1 MYEAYFHLLKR
12 PFAATPDPSC
22 FFAPEPVQ
30 EVVDELVLR
39 TESGQGICLLSAP
52 AGTGKTLVCRR
63 IAAEFSGRMSPLFLA
78 NANFP
83 TRRALLQSILFEL
96 GLRYSG
102 LEEQE
107 LRLAVYAA
115 LRKSTQAGRGAVL
128 IVDEAH
134 LLNDRLLEELR
145 LLASLAE
152 ENQPLA
158 RVILAGQ
165 PALEERLISP
175 ALEALNQRIVC
186 QAYLDTLTRD
196 QSVDYVKFRIEWAGG
211 DSSTIF
217 TPNALERIAL
227 ACNGLPRCL
236 NQLGDHVL
244 LLAYVQELP
253 QVTEEAVDE
262 ALRDLKQLPLNWNT
276 PVTADPPGAVLDE
289 GDDFRDSDVIEDAHI
304 ATAEAAP
311 AAFRAENAERSCI
324 EIGGPAVTDDSADDA
339 ESLADYSYLLPA
351 SQARPA
357 SAGPAV
363 AMSEMLARQRREV
376 VPAADRLIM
385 DTRGFDEEPVA
396 DKYAALDRRLPRF
409 SRTFED
415 AAVPESWL
423 PPRHAVVPAAPRP
436 PAVPTSIDDD
446 PDLIVQVIEEPQPD
460 QSIEARL
467 GAEILD
473 ACLEVQTAMGHWREP
488 ATSYVSSI
496 DAAHGP
502 VDAIEGE
509 PAAVSHTDFDVIE
522 PEATAV
528 RACGSDTLRE
538 EPAVA
543 APTGRYVPKP
553 KYRHV
558 FSTLRRR
565 LRGGNGRRG

>member
-39 TESGQGICLLSAP
+39 ADSGQGICLLSAP

-63 IAAEFSGRMSPLFLA
+63 IAADLSGQLSPLFLA

-152 ENQPLA
+152 EDQPLA

-165 PALEERLISP
+165 PVLEERLVSP
-175 ALEALNQRIVC
+175 TLEALNQRIVC
-186 QAYLDTLTRD
+186 QAYLDSLTRE
-196 QSVDYVKFRIEWAGG
+196 QSIDYVKFRIEWAGG

-253 QVTEEAVDE
+253 RVTEEAVDE

-276 PVTADPPGAVLDE
+276 PVTADAPGAVLEESDAFHD
-289 GDDFRDSDVIEDAHI
+289 GDVVDDARI
-304 ATAEAAP
+304 AP
-311 AAFRAENAERSCI
+311 AEGADAAFHEENAERACF
-324 EIGGPAVTDDSADDA
+324 EIGGPAVADDSEDA

-351 SQARPA
+351 SQARPTSAA
-357 SAGPAV
+357 SSV

-376 VPAADRLIM
+376 VTAADPLMI

-396 DKYAALDRRLPRF
+396 DKYAALDRCLPRF

-423 PPRHAVVPAAPRP
+423 PPRHTVVPAAPRP
-436 PAVPTSIDDD
+436 PAIPTSIHDE
-446 PDLIVQVIEEPQPD
+446 PDLIEHVTEEPRPD
-460 QSIEARL
+460 QSLEAQL

-473 ACLEVQTAMGHWREP
+473 ACLEVQTAIGQWREP

-509 PAAVSHTDFDVIE
+509 PVAGSNPDYDVIE
-522 PEATAV
+522 PEATGVPV
-528 RACGSDTLRE
+528 RGSDPLRE

-565 LRGGNGRRG
+565 MRGGNGRKG